1 LTRNGVSPDAFISRL
16 AALRG
21 RNAMESTMITKNGMI
36 AFGVASALAIAASGS
51 ALAGPMSIDTGVKSA
66 PAAQTTDVAWRGGW
80 RSGGGWHRGG
90 WGWGGP
96 AVGIGAGLAAG
107 ALIGSAVAGAPYG
120 GYYYDDPGYVYGAPY
135 AYDAGPTYYGGYRNW
150 GYGPCYTNE
159 GYGRRT
165 PCDTTG
171 R

>member
-1 LTRNGVSPDAFISRL
+1 MTIKNRAIALGL
-16 AALRG
+16 AG
-21 RNAMESTMITKNGMI
+21 
-36 AFGVASALAIAASGS
+36 ALAVGLS
-51 ALAGPMSIDTGVKSA
+51 ATAFAGPLSIDTGVKTA
-66 PAAQTTDVAWRGGW
+66 PVAQTTDVAWRG
-80 RSGGGWHRGG
+80 HRGG

-120 GYYYDDPGYVYGAPY
+120 GYYYDEPGYVYGAPY

-150 GYGPCYTNE
+150 GDGPCHTDE

-165 PCDTTG
+165 PCDTSG

>member
-1 LTRNGVSPDAFISRL
+1 MN
-16 AALRG
+16 
-21 RNAMESTMITKNGMI
+21 TKNAII
-36 AFGVASALAIAASGS
+36 AFGVASALAMGAVTTAS
-51 ALAGPMSIDTGVKSA
+51 AGPMPVNSINGPT
-66 PAAQTTDVAWRGGW
+66 QTTDVAWRG
-80 RSGGGWHRGG
+80 HRGG

-120 GYYYDDPGYVYGAPY
+120 GYYYDDPGYVYAQPY
-135 AYDAGPTYYGGYRNW
+135 AYDAAPAYGPGYYGYGYRGW

>member
-1 LTRNGVSPDAFISRL
+1 M
-16 AALRG
+16 RG
-21 RNAMESTMITKNGMI
+21 CNAMERIMTIKNHVI
-36 AFGVASALAIAASGS
+36 AFGVASALAMAASAS
-51 ALAGPMSIDTGVKSA
+51 ASAGPMSIDTGVKSA
-66 PAAQTTDVAWRGGW
+66 PASQTTDVRWRG
-80 RSGGGWHRGG
+80 HGG

-120 GYYYDDPGYVYGAPY
+120 GYYYDEPGYVYAQPY
-135 AYDAGPTYYGGYRNW
+135 GYDAGPTYYGTYGYRGW
-150 GYGPCYTNE
+150 GRGPCYTDE